1 MKTNTEILQELN
13 NIGTLKKIESWI
25 GDALASILFEN
36 EAILHAFNANI
47 LYYTDIK
54 WGKAINDCFAVCT
67 NERVVF
73 IKPTVFSGIQSEIVL
88 IKNIHSFEAKSSQI
102 ILKLV
107 EQSIKVTISNYEL
120 TKTFGLI
127 LGYITTGRQITL
139 TEIKA
144 ENEKYKANL
153 EQIKL
158 QQKAEFDRQI
168 KRILTIVNKV
178 VRHKSFK
185 WWFPVFVIAVI
196 LFTAINKNET
206 QDKTNTRYESS
217 ISTNQSS
224 NITTTKEARP
234 KLLKKGLFVC
244 TSEENLKE
252 FMNYATNNDMEGIKA
267 LIKGKHCLEIPCDC
281 LQYSILD
288 LSFGGVAKVRI
299 WMPGKESDSDI
310 VWTMKN
316 ALNEFDN

>member
-73 IKPTVFSGIQSEIVL
+73 IKPTVFSSIQSEIVL
-88 IKNIHSFEAKSSQI
+88 IKNIHSFEVKSSQI
-102 ILKLV
+102 ILKV
-107 EQSIKVTISNYEL
+107 GEQSIKVTISNYEL
-120 TKTFGLI
+120 TRTFGLI
-127 LGYITTGRQITL
+127 LGYITAGRKITI

-158 QQKAEFDRQI
+158 EQKEQFERQI
-168 KRILTIVNKV
+168 KTIFTIINKV

-185 WWFPVFVIAVI
+185 WWFPVFVIA
-196 LFTAINKNET
+196 TAINKNET
-206 QDKTNTRYESS
+206 QDKKNTRYEST
-217 ISTNQSS
+217 INTNQSS
-224 NITTTKEARP
+224 DITTTKEARP

-252 FMNYATNNDMEGIKA
+252 FMNYATNNDWRE
-267 LIKGKHCLEIPCDC
+267 
-281 LQYSILD
+281 
-288 LSFGGVAKVRI
+288 
-299 WMPGKESDSDI
+299 
-310 VWTMKN
+310 
-316 ALNEFDN
+316 